1 MFYTFFVILKQGEK
15 MLKQIAFGGIAL
27 TATGYGIKNYTK
39 NYPSQKENLIH
50 MLLFQAVRI

>member
-1 MFYTFFVILKQGEK
+1 

-27 TATGYGIKNYTK
+27 TATGYGIKNYMK